1 VGRGGINWEIEI
13 DIYTPLYTKQIIN
26 KDPLYST
33 GNSVQYSAMAYVG
46 KESEK
51 EHICIKKS
59 VCIYIPGSL
68 FCIPGTNTTL

>member
-1 VGRGGINWEIEI
+1 MGRGGINWEIEI

-68 FCIPGTNTTL
+68 FCVPGTNTTL